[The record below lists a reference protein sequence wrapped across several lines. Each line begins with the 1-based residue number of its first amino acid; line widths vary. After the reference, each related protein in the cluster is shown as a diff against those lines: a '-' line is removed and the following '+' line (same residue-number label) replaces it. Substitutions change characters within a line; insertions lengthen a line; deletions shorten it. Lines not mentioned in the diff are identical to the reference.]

1 MAKGSKERTTVN
13 FDSDIYEMVLALR
26 AKPEYARMSV
36 SALVNMLLER
46 ALAELKNPDQRSELL
61 AEMAEG

>member
-1 MAKGSKERTTVN
+1 MNNPKERTTVN
-13 FDSDIYEMVLALR
+13 FDSDVYEKVLALR

-46 ALAELKNPDQRSELL
+46 ALAEAKKPRN
-61 AEMAEG
+61 

>member
-13 FDSDIYEMVLALR
+13 FDLDIYEMVLALR

>member
-1 MAKGSKERTTVN
+1 MNNTKELTTVK
-13 FDSDIYEMVLALR
+13 FDSDVYETVLALR

-46 ALAELKNPDQRSELL
+46 ALAEAKKPRNYAGRIKIK
-61 AEMAEG
+61 